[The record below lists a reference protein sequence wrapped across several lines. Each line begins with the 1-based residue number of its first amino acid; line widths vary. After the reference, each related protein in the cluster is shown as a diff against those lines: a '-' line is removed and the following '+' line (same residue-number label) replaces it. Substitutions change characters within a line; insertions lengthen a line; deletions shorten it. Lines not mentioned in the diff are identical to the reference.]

1 MSPYCPS
8 ERRVWARHATNRKTL
23 CLSEVDTEQML
34 WVAVIQNISRG
45 GLSLRFRRAFEAGTF
60 LKLDLPLDENQNC
73 LSVRARVLH
82 ARRLLDGQWEVGC
95 MFTKELT
102 EAELNS
108 YLKAEQTRKQ
118 KSEVRDQKSEKQ
130 MSEIRNQ

>member
-8 ERRVWARHATNRKTL
+8 EQRVWARHATNRKTL
-23 CLSEVDTEQML
+23 CLSEIDTAQML

-45 GLSLRFRRAFEAGTF
+45 GIGLRFRRAFEAGTF

-73 LSVRARVLH
+73 LSVRVRVLH

-95 MFTKELT
+95 MFTEELT

-108 YLKAEQTRKQ
+108 YLKAEQKSSQQKQ
-118 KSEVRDQKSEKQ
+118 SA
-130 MSEIRNQ
+130 

>member
-23 CLSEVDTEQML
+23 CLSEIDTEEML

-45 GLSLRFRRAFEAGTF
+45 GIGLRFRRAFEVGTF
-60 LKLDLPLDENQNC
+60 LKLDLPLDENHNC
-73 LSVRARVLH
+73 LAVRARVLH
-82 ARRLLDGQWEVGC
+82 SRRLLDGQWEVGC

-102 EAELNS
+102 DAELNS
-108 YLKAEQTRKQ
+108 YLKAEYARNERSESQ
-118 KSEVRDQKSEKQ
+118 KPETTSQ
-130 MSEIRNQ
+130 